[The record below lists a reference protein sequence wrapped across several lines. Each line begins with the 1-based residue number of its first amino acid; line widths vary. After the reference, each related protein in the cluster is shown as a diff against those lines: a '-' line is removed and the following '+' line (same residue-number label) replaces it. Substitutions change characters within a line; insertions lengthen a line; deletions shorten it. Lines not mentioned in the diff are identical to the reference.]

1 MRIVLYLKAVEIKA
15 EKINWKDKPGHCK
28 KKFLI
33 SDQRNKNGWRVTW
46 DSIVKNAD
54 TFKGRPGISDEQKEE
69 IKNEILE
76 KQFVLTFK
84 ETFSDHR
91 EKFDDMHNNGLTYT
105 LQAHNKKTGNTL
117 SLFVEYYQNNHPFA
131 MGSSTVRESIACE
144 PNDDKIVYDTV
155 MPFYRPP
162 HGMNNLF
169 IDEKIL
175 NSTCLDDDWEPT
187 AVVLKENT
195 P

>member
-1 MRIVLYLKAVEIKA
+1 MLNFPKSMSKLNIIQFGCILFITALALFAICVFMLSTIFHPV
-15 EKINWKDKPGHCK
+15 
-28 KKFLI
+28 
-33 SDQRNKNGWRVTW
+33 
-46 DSIVKNAD
+46 
-54 TFKGRPGISDEQKEE
+54 ISDEQKEE

-131 MGSSTVRESIACE
+131 MGSSTMRESIACE
-144 PNDDKIVYDTV
+144 PNDDKIVYQDTR
-155 MPFYRPP
+155 PFYRYN
-162 HGMNNLF
+162 HNMGNLF

-195 P
+195 R